1 MVNEQEMKQ
10 FDDLEKAKEK
20 TKEKTKEKMSYRVSS
35 AEMEQF
41 DTAWEL

>member
-1 MVNEQEMKQ
+1 MFNEQEMKQ

-20 TKEKTKEKMSYRVSS
+20 TKEKTSYRVSS

>member
-20 TKEKTKEKMSYRVSS
+20 TSYRVSS